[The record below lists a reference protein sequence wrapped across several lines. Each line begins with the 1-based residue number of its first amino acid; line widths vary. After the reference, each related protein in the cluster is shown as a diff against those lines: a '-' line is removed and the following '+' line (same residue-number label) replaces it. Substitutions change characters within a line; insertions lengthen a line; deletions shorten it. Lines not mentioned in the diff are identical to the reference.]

1 MIVDEELTTV
11 SSVGVKTIAWNELQI
26 SAWETAS
33 HADRLPSL
41 PATADLGVTGD
52 DPVMIF
58 FSSGTTGPQKAV
70 MLSHRNIHAQF
81 VISWLVTDTLLR
93 NQFFLS
99 STWVINIK
107 VFIKSDS
114 G

>member
-1 MIVDEELTTV
+1 MNEELTTA
-11 SSVGVKTIAWNELQI
+11 SSVAVKTIAWSELQT
-26 SAWETAS
+26 SADESAS

-41 PATADLGVTGD
+41 PATTDLGVTGD

-81 VISWLVTDTLLR
+81 VISWLVTDTLL
-93 NQFFLS
+93 
-99 STWVINIK
+99 
-107 VFIKSDS
+107 